1 MIATIL
7 HSSSSFS
14 AVRYNEQKMQHGQAE
29 LIAMK
34 NFGAIGNRPDLAS
47 IQDKR
52 DFLVDYSARNT
63 RIKKAQFH
71 AAISCKGREYS
82 KEQLEKIAWEYL
94 RRMGY
99 GEDGQPVLMYYHH
112 DTGNNHLHIVTSRV
126 SPSGRKISDS
136 NEKMR
141 SLKVINQLMGVDEK
155 QRKDSTI
162 KKAMAYNFQSFA
174 QFMAILETSGYE
186 CYKKGGNLC
195 VKRGGMVMDT
205 IRISEIEKRCK
216 QYGEEQTK
224 RQRQLRAILK
234 KYRDLSSSKEELQ
247 EKLKKQF
254 GVELKFLGKEQSP
267 YGYIIVDNAT
277 KTVFKGGDVLP
288 LKELVAFKSKE
299 ERLKQVDFFIEDK
312 LRENPNV
319 TTFGLNHDLRRY
331 YGCYISHGCIVIGK
345 DKTELADY
353 LVQRIKFNDKVDW
366 VQGFSPKDEAQVHLL
381 SKLFNV
387 PEDKLHTESDA
398 GTDQAVINKI
408 QTIIDDSKDKDVF
421 DNLHAE
427 GIWTYR
433 FEGRLYCID
442 TAKRTVVDV
451 KATGIKTEKLKASI
465 NTRDAD
471 VMTSATKHHVTK
483 GRVPRVSNEIGS
495 GDHVT
500 QDARNSYGE
509 VDDER
514 AMIRRS

>member
-1 MIATIL
+1 
-7 HSSSSFS
+7 
-14 AVRYNEQKMQHGQAE
+14 
-29 LIAMK
+29 
-34 NFGAIGNRPDLAS
+34 
-47 IQDKR
+47 
-52 DFLVDYSARNT
+52 
-63 RIKKAQFH
+63 
-71 AAISCKGREYS
+71 
-82 KEQLEKIAWEYL
+82 
-94 RRMGY
+94 
-99 GEDGQPVLMYYHH
+99 
-112 DTGNNHLHIVTSRV
+112 
-126 SPSGRKISDS
+126 
-136 NEKMR
+136 
-141 SLKVINQLMGVDEK
+141 
-155 QRKDSTI
+155 
-162 KKAMAYNFQSFA
+162 
-174 QFMAILETSGYE
+174 
-186 CYKKGGNLC
+186 
-195 VKRGGMVMDT
+195 MDT
-205 IRISEIEKRCK
+205 IRITEIEKRCK
-216 QYGEEQTK
+216 QYGEEQTQ

-234 KYRDLSSSKEELQ
+234 KYRDMSSSKEELQ

-288 LKELVAFKSKE
+288 LKDLMVFKSKE
-299 ERLKQVDFFIEDK
+299 ERLRQVDFFIEDK
-312 LRENPNV
+312 LRENPNI

-366 VQGFSPKDEAQVHLL
+366 VQGFSPKDEAQVRLL

-387 PEDKLHTESDA
+387 PEDRLHTQSDKE
-398 GTDQAVINKI
+398 TDQAVINKV
-408 QTIIDDSKDKDVF
+408 QTIIDESKEKDVF

-451 KATGIKTEKLKASI
+451 KAAGIKADKLRQS
-465 NTRDAD
+465 RDAD
-471 VMTSATKHHVTK
+471 VMTSETKHHVTK

>member
-1 MIATIL
+1 
-7 HSSSSFS
+7 
-14 AVRYNEQKMQHGQAE
+14 
-29 LIAMK
+29 
-34 NFGAIGNRPDLAS
+34 
-47 IQDKR
+47 
-52 DFLVDYSARNT
+52 
-63 RIKKAQFH
+63 
-71 AAISCKGREYS
+71 
-82 KEQLEKIAWEYL
+82 
-94 RRMGY
+94 
-99 GEDGQPVLMYYHH
+99 
-112 DTGNNHLHIVTSRV
+112 
-126 SPSGRKISDS
+126 
-136 NEKMR
+136 
-141 SLKVINQLMGVDEK
+141 
-155 QRKDSTI
+155 
-162 KKAMAYNFQSFA
+162 NFQSVA

-186 CYKKGGNLC
+186 CFKKDGNLC

-205 IRISEIEKRCK
+205 IRIAEIEKRCK
-216 QYGEEQTK
+216 QYGEEQSK

-288 LKELVAFKSKE
+288 LKELTAFKSKE
-299 ERLKQVDFFIEDK
+299 ERLRQVDFFIEDK
-312 LRENPNV
+312 LRENPNI

-471 VMTSATKHHVTK
+471 VMTSETKHHVTK